1 MEFIDTHSHLY
12 LEEFEGDID
21 EVISNALLN
30 KVNKIVL
37 PNIDSTTLPPLL
49 KLHEKYPEECYP
61 CIGLHPT
68 SVKENYKE
76 ELNFLEKK
84 IQSNKYI
91 AIGETG
97 IDLYWDKTFF
107 KQQCDSFLVQ
117 LDMAKSLSL
126 PIIIHCRESFNE
138 IMPLLEKKAGNGLTG
153 IFHSFPGTN
162 EQAMRVIELGFKIGI
177 NGVVTFKNSHLPEV
191 VKSIPLNEMVL
202 ETDAPFLTPVPKRGK
217 RNESSYL
224 IYIAQK
230 IAEIRNEPLEEIA
243 QITTQNALKLFNFNK
258 YKL

>member
-1 MEFIDTHSHLY
+1 
-12 LEEFEGDID
+12 
-21 EVISNALLN
+21 
-30 KVNKIVL
+30 
-37 PNIDSTTLPPLL
+37 
-49 KLHEKYPEECYP
+49 
-61 CIGLHPT
+61 
-68 SVKENYKE
+68 
-76 ELNFLEKK
+76 
-84 IQSNKYI
+84 
-91 AIGETG
+91 
-97 IDLYWDKTFF
+97 
-107 KQQCDSFLVQ
+107 
-117 LDMAKSLSL
+117 
-126 PIIIHCRESFNE
+126 
-138 IMPLLEKKAGNGLTG
+138 
-153 IFHSFPGTN
+153 
-162 EQAMRVIELGFKIGI
+162 MRVIELGFKIGI